1 MRNSTVLIIALLA
14 LFSLTF
20 TDAAQARV
28 VNLYLGAS
36 LGDSVDLSADDLDL
50 SFDDFDVNGDST
62 SFKFFVGVSLG
73 RIFGVEAA
81 LHDFGSIDCCEG
93 VADAGFSAD
102 VDGISA
108 AVVAGFPIW
117 RLRVFAKL
125 GVIVWEV
132 DGVVE
137 SIVGGTSFNLDGE
150 DPMGGVG
157 VDFKLTDHFS
167 VRAEV
172 EVFKVADGSLD
183 MASVGV
189 QFKF

>member
-1 MRNSTVLIIALLA
+1 MRKSTVLILALLA
-14 LFSLTF
+14 LSL
-20 TDAAQARV
+20 APSAQARV
-28 VNLYLGAS
+28 INLYLGAS
-36 LGDSVDLSADDLDL
+36 LGNGVDLSADDLSL
-50 SFDDFDVNGDST
+50 SFDDFKVDGDST
-62 SFKFFVGVSLG
+62 SKKLFVGVSLG
-73 RIFGVEAA
+73 RVFGVEAA

-108 AVVAGFPIW
+108 AVVAGFPVW

-125 GVIVWEV
+125 GLIAWEV
-132 DGVVE
+132 DGVLD
-137 SIVGGTSFNLDGE
+137 SIAGGESFNLDGE

-157 VDFKLTDHFS
+157 VDLKLTDHIS

-172 EVFKVADGSLD
+172 EAFKVADGSLD